1 LHRRFSEM
9 ELAKQLNS
17 LTLIQENPEL
27 AEYFEWVAK
36 QKIQVG

>member
-1 LHRRFSEM
+1 M
-9 ELAKQLNS
+9 ELAKHLNS
-17 LTLIQENPEL
+17 LALIQNNQEL